1 MKDLVIMH
9 DQQAVTTSLILAEAF
24 EKQHKHVIEAIEKKI
39 STAENSALL
48 KNMFVE
54 DSYIAKIRSDCDGC
68 SITSEH
74 QSRLFK

>member
-9 DQQAVTTSLILAEAF
+9 DQQAVTTSLVLAEAF

-48 KNMFVE
+48 KNMFIV
-54 DSYIAKIRSDCDGC
+54 
-68 SITSEH
+68 T
-74 QSRLFK
+74 